1 MLEIGVPII
10 CGLPIVATT
19 FREESV
25 PDVHQNSDPLNIL
38 DHFEILAT
46 PFAEHPD
53 REYLRT
59 NSKIPRSEALVV
71 DVNCDIKGDFV
82 IIIEDSE
89 DASYSK
95 RFHSRPKGDKPDTI
109 SFVLKRPIDG
119 QLRVGVERDGETAF
133 ATFEGL

>member
-38 DHFEILAT
+38 DHFEILST
-46 PFAEHPD
+46 PFEEHPD
-53 REYLRT
+53 RDYLRT

-71 DVNCDIKGDFV
+71 DINCAVKGDFV

-89 DASYSK
+89 GASYSK
-95 RFHSRPKGDKPDTI
+95 RFHSRPKDGEPNTI
-109 SFVLKRPIDG
+109 SFVLRRPVDG
-119 QLRVGVERDGETAF
+119 QLRVGIERDGTTAF
-133 ATFEGL
+133 ATFEDL